1 MINNVRIVK
10 KKKFIKYLMVIKVN
24 MFLLFVVIKYLD
36 LFNFDEFR
44 IVK

>member
-1 MINNVRIVK
+1 MINNVGIVK
-10 KKKFIKYLMVIKVN
+10 KKIIKYLMVIKVN
-24 MFLLFVVIKYLD
+24 MLLLFVVIKYLY

>member
-10 KKKFIKYLMVIKVN
+10 KKNFIKYLMVIKVN
-24 MFLLFVVIKYLD
+24 MLLLFVVIKYLY